1 MPFTPQQA
9 QAIEQFVAG
18 SPEHQQILR
27 DSFAGNLEAFGDW
40 FVGWWEQELAKPN
53 GGNPE
58 DFPTDLGL
66 LQALGYEATAD
77 PNVLDPSGQP
87 LEQALLE
94 EVIPGVIGQVQGDT
108 ARQAEVDRLTDQT
121 TTGFNDLRT
130 VLDRSAITTDPTTGQ
145 PTSANLDAQRANAD
159 ATSAAIT
166 GAAEAAAQSQLAAL
180 QTSVA
185 QIQGNLSGALADRAA
200 ALQQAIGAYSQN
212 LTTLDASQRAA
223 LAEQIAAQQQN
234 LEQSVATQRQ
244 ALEQEVSALQG
255 NASAAAQSR
264 RAALEQQLSTL
275 RAAQAP
281 LNDARMRA
289 GEALATAVNLGL
301 QSTQDQ
307 LRAEAAREGFV
318 GGSTMQDAALGR
330 AAIGARQDAAQAIG
344 NARVANATDS
354 RDIEARGSERLY
366 SIEDVLAGETQ
377 RARDYGASTGARL
390 TAGAAEGLRAINDAG
405 AAGTRTIADTTAT
418 NRANLGNYG
427 ASTTYA
433 DTTAGIDANLNLKN
447 ALATGTYDIST
458 NLAGQTQNAATQGAI
473 AKSGYFDQLYPG
485 ALNAAQITAGLPAA
499 EAAAKTSLI
508 PYGTAGANNA
518 LGLLNWWNTSA
529 TPPTSTAVTTQPNQ
543 TGNQIGALGAN
554 LVGAGF
560 QIANANDWWK
570 TPTTGKG
577 PTTSYAD
584 FLKNNPTS
592 SAATGSG

>member
-1 MPFTPQQA
+1 MQLTAELVRQYLDSNP
-9 QAIEQFVAG
+9 AI
-18 SPEHQQILR
+18 R
-27 DSFAGNLEAFGDW
+27 DSTAQWLASQGERRSVYQWVFDDMSQNPTSVHIDQMENFLNGEDPYSGDPTGAGAAQVD
-40 FVGWWEQELAKPN
+40 V
-53 GGNPE
+53 
-58 DFPTDLGL
+58 
-66 LQALGYEATAD
+66 
-77 PNVLDPSGQP
+77 P
-87 LEQALLE
+87 LEQALLD
-94 EVIPGVIGQVQGDT
+94 QVVPNVVRQVEGDA
-108 ARQAEVDRLTDQT
+108 ARQAEVDRLTEQT
-121 TTGFNDLRT
+121 GAGFNDLRS

-166 GAAEAAAQSQLAAL
+166 AAAQEAAQAQLAAL
-180 QTSVA
+180 QTSVS
-185 QIQGNLSGALADRAA
+185 QIQGNLSGALAERAA

-212 LTTLDASQRAA
+212 LSTLDASQRAS

-234 LEQSVATQRQ
+234 LEASVATQRQ
-244 ALEQEVSALQG
+244 ALEEEVAALQG
-255 NASAAAQSR
+255 NASAAAQAR
-264 RAALEQQLSTL
+264 RAAAEQQLATL

-281 LNDARMRA
+281 LNDARLRA

-307 LRAEAAREGFV
+307 LRAEAAREGFI

-390 TAGAAEGLRAINDAG
+390 TAGAAEGLRAINDSG
-405 AAGTRTIADTTAT
+405 ATGYRTIADTTAA

-433 DTTAGIDANLNLKN
+433 DTTAGVDANLNLKN

-458 NLAGQTQNAATQGAI
+458 NLAGQKQNAATQGAI
-473 AKSGYFDQLYPG
+473 AKSGYFDQLYPN

-499 EAAAKTSLI
+499 EAAAKTALI
-508 PYGTAGANNA
+508 PYGTAGTNNA
-518 LGLLNWWNTSA
+518 LGILNWWSNQA
-529 TPPTSTAVTTQPNQ
+529 APPTSTAVTTTPSQ

-560 QIANANDWWK
+560 QLGNTSNWWK
-570 TPTTGKG
+570 TPTAQKTGG
-577 PTTSYAD
+577 TTAADDMNSYM
-584 FLKNNPTS
+584 
-592 SAATGSG
+592 SGFYS